1 MFNFNHHRSYTPD
14 TISRNIKQ
22 VKSSVIEVYRYS
34 DAKLRQFLWMWFLV
48 ITFFWIWNMIDP
60 SQPLHHKMEWAWN
73 SQNLQI
79 ELIELLRDPQKPEYT
94 RGGTLLS
101 EYTNNLSSN
110 AKLDA
115 RKAWIIL
122 SVPFWFL
129 LLIIFPNWRPLR
141 IDTNRRIAY
150 FWLFGKFYITRYDER
165 ANPLNALKPYSYQSR
180 LTNPEHAALILTLP
194 HETNPNNIVRVD
206 LGIYRP
212 ACDYQDQVLKDF
224 LADYM
229 QSPNPDQEFAHY
241 FKKEKRLWSDYIN
254 WFYHFSLFPTRGY
267 NEKKTEAKIQQ
278 WLTNNP
284 EIY

>member
-14 TISRNIKQ
+14 TISRNIKR
-22 VKSSVIEVYRYS
+22 VKNDVIEVCRYS
-34 DAKLRQFLWMWFLV
+34 DAKFKQFIWLWIVAIFGVLGLEPEYRAN
-48 ITFFWIWNMIDP
+48 IHSEI
-60 SQPLHHKMEWAWN
+60 EWAIN
-73 SQNLQI
+73 PDKQLEIQYNELYLLYKKDNELHKFRSYEEYKKGMLEYHI
-79 ELIELLRDPQKPEYT
+79 ESTYIGFFCIFFP
-94 RGGTLLS
+94 
-101 EYTNNLSSN
+101 
-110 AKLDA
+110 
-115 RKAWIIL
+115 I
-122 SVPFWFL
+122 FL
-129 LLIIFPNWRPLR
+129 LLLLISPNWRPLR

-194 HETNPNNIVRVD
+194 HETDPNNIVRVD

-278 WLTNNP
+278 WLANNP